1 MLLSLLPAGL
11 LLAGVLL
18 SGGAHATQAEHV
30 RASHAWIRLLP
41 GALPAGGY
49 VTLLNDSAQPASLV
63 GASSLAYGE
72 VMLHQ
77 STGQM
82 AGMSRMMTVDHLEMP
97 AHGQVTL
104 APAGYH
110 LMLDKAT
117 HPLQVGDTIKVTL
130 HFADGSALD
139 TDFLA
144 RPANTVDAD

>member
-1 MLLSLLPAGL
+1 MRSLIPAGL
-11 LLAGVLL
+11 LLTSLLL
-18 SGGAHATQAEHV
+18 SSGAYATQAEHV

-49 VTLLNDSAQPASLV
+49 VTLLNDSAQPASLI
-63 GASSLAYGE
+63 GASSTAYDD

-77 STGQM
+77 SMGQQT
-82 AGMSRMMTVDHLEMP
+82 GMSRMMTVDHLELP
-97 AHGQVTL
+97 AHGQVAL

-110 LMLDKAT
+110 LMLEKAT

-130 HFADGSALD
+130 HFADGSVLD

-144 RPANTVDAD
+144 RPANTVDAN

>member
-1 MLLSLLPAGL
+1 MLSLIPAGL
-11 LLAGVLL
+11 LFASALL
-18 SGGAHATQAEHV
+18 SSGAHATQAEHI

-49 VTLLNDSAQPASLV
+49 VTLRNDSDQPASLI
-63 GASSLAYGE
+63 GASSTAYGD

-77 STGQM
+77 SMGQQT
-82 AGMSRMMTVDHLEMP
+82 GMSRMMTIDHLDVP
-97 AHGQVTL
+97 AHGQVAL

-110 LMLDKAT
+110 LMLEKAT
-117 HPLQVGDTIKVTL
+117 HPLQVGDTTKVTL
-130 HFADGSALD
+130 HFADGSSLD